1 MRSFC
6 HTHRSQT
13 ESSKTM
19 PKLSID
25 VISDVICPWCFLGK
39 RRLDKAI
46 ASVPEIEV
54 EVNFRPFFLDPTIPA
69 EGLDRHAYM
78 AAKFGEERLKTI
90 HDPLIAA
97 GREDGV
103 PYAFEKIT
111 RTPSSMNAHRLL
123 RWAHFIGSQRQVAEA
138 LFMAYWSWGQ
148 DISDIQVL
156 KTIAI
161 VNGLNGDEIAE
172 ELAGER
178 DKKEVLEEAGLA
190 QQIGVTGVPTFVVN
204 RKYGATGAQPA
215 AALAALI
222 KNAAAEG

>member
-1 MRSFC
+1 M
-6 HTHRSQT
+6 Q
-13 ESSKTM
+13 KI
-19 PKLSID
+19 SID
-25 VISDVICPWCFLGK
+25 MISDVVCPWCFLGK

-46 ASVPEIEV
+46 AMVPEIAV

-90 HDPLIAA
+90 HDPLVAA
-97 GREDGV
+97 GKLDGV
-103 PYAFEKIT
+103 PYAFDKIT
-111 RTPSSMNAHRLL
+111 RTPSSVNAHRLV
-123 RWAHFIGSQRQVAEA
+123 RWAHLIGSQRTVMEA

-172 ELAGER
+172 ELATDR
-178 DKKEVLEEAGLA
+178 DKAEVLEEARLA
-190 QQIGVTGVPTFVVN
+190 QEIGVTGVPTFVAN
-204 RKYGATGAQPA
+204 RTYGAVGAQPVES
-215 AALAALI
+215 LVALI
-222 KNAAAEG
+222 RKVAGEQA

>member
-1 MRSFC
+1 M
-6 HTHRSQT
+6 Q
-13 ESSKTM
+13 KI
-19 PKLSID
+19 SID
-25 VISDVICPWCFLGK
+25 MISDVICPWCFLGK

-46 ASVPEIEV
+46 AMVPEIAV

-78 AAKFGEERLKTI
+78 LAKFGEERLKTI

-97 GREDGV
+97 GKEDGV
-103 PYAFEKIT
+103 PYAFDKIT

-123 RWAHFIGSQRQVAEA
+123 RWSHLIGSHRTVKEA

-148 DISDIQVL
+148 DISDIEVL

-172 ELAGER
+172 ELAGDR
-178 DKKEVLEEAGLA
+178 DKKEVLDEARLA
-190 QQIGVTGVPTFVVN
+190 QEIGVSGVPTFVVN
-204 RKYGATGAQPA
+204 RKYGATGAQPVES
-215 AALAALI
+215 LVALI
-222 KNAAAEG
+222 RKVAAEA